1 MRQRVTFRQTEANC
15 TTNCPKLVQ
24 IGNVAVCNEA
34 GIGHFARYSARYST
48 AELAILWSIS
58 TDVYVS
64 KDQYLCTGMSCPRTG
79 WNILLG
85 LHIIQLTQMALFVQ
99 KASTGSVRVTEFP
112 LASHCLPGL
121 HAVYEQESLWGFGRY
136 QVTPVL
142 WLYTGACISVCSY
155 NLKLGQL

>member
-85 LHIIQLTQMALFVQ
+85 LHIIQLTQIALFG
-99 KASTGSVRVTEFP
+99 KRASTGSVRVTEFP
-112 LASHCLPGL
+112 MASHLLIAFLDC
-121 HAVYEQESLWGFGRY
+121 
-136 QVTPVL
+136 T
-142 WLYTGACISVCSY
+142 LYTWYMSRKAYGDSAGTGDTGTMVIYWCV
-155 NLKLGQL
+155 